1 MKIQFNGHQ
10 QTERQ
15 VELSQQELF
24 QLFDVMKQSLLD
36 DVEYGKFDG
45 YSFYSEHSKKIIKL
59 CETHGVDVAYT
70 RDRLNFFTAIVE
82 QMVNP
87 YTQL

>member
-1 MKIQFNGHQ
+1 MKITFNGHS

-24 QLFDVMKQSLLD
+24 QLFEAMKESLLD

-45 YSFYSEHSKKIIKL
+45 YSFYGEKDKKIMEL
-59 CETHGVDVAYT
+59 CETHNVDVAYT
-70 RDRLNFFTAIVE
+70 KDCLL
-82 QMVNP
+82 
-87 YTQL
+87 YTSDAADDIL

>member
-36 DVEYGKFDG
+36 DIEYGQFDG
-45 YSFYSEHSKKIIKL
+45 YSFYNEKSKKIMKL
-59 CETHGVDVAYT
+59 CDTHGVDVAYAP
-70 RDRLNFFTAIVE
+70 DRLNFFTSIVDK
-82 QMVNP
+82 MANP
-87 YTQL
+87 YV

>member
-24 QLFDVMKQSLLD
+24 QLFEVMKESLID
-36 DVEYGKFDG
+36 TVEYGQFDG
-45 YSFYSEHSKKIIKL
+45 YSFYNEKSKKIMKL
-59 CETHGVDVAYT
+59 CETHNVDVAYT
-70 RDRLNFFTAIVE
+70 KDRLNFFTAIVK
-82 QMVNP
+82 QMENP
-87 YTQL
+87 YV

>member
-1 MKIQFNGHQ
+1 MKITFNGHS

-24 QLFDVMKQSLLD
+24 QLFEAMKESLLD

-45 YSFYSEHSKKIIKL
+45 YSFYGEKDKKIMEL
-59 CETHGVDVAYT
+59 CETHNVDVAYT
-70 RDRLNFFTAIVE
+70 KDRLNFFTEIIKNLP
-82 QMVNP
+82 NP
-87 YTQL
+87 YQ

>member
-59 CETHGVDVAYT
+59 CETHNVDVAYT
-70 RDRLNFFTAIVE
+70 KDRLNFFTAIVK

-87 YTQL
+87 YV

>member
-24 QLFDVMKQSLLD
+24 QLFEVMKESLID
-36 DVEYGKFDG
+36 NVEYGQFDG
-45 YSFYSEHSKKIIKL
+45 YSFYNEKSKKIMKL
-59 CETHGVDVAYT
+59 CETHNVDVAYT
-70 RDRLNFFTAIVE
+70 KDRLNFFKSIVE
-82 QMVNP
+82 KIGNP
-87 YTQL
+87 YV